1 MNEPMTMKDVIEQL
15 EGLRRHCQEFS
26 EKGDP
31 TKVWKDDVAAF
42 DATLPILRELFRQ
55 GIENAEALTDLFFD
69 YNAAATTNETLY
81 KKFLTGTPAI
91 RVREGLWLCPN
102 CKKRTGF
109 NHSHCHWCGK
119 KLAWKGESNGRG
131 KR

>member
-1 MNEPMTMKDVIEQL
+1 MNEPMAMKDVIEQL
-15 EGLRRHCQEFS
+15 EGLQEHCKSFTDKDDPTDIW
-26 EKGDP
+26 KGDLA
-31 TKVWKDDVAAF
+31 VFEVA
-42 DATLPILRELFRQ
+42 LPILREVRRQ

-91 RVREGLWLCPN
+91 RVREGLWVCPN

-119 KLAWKGESNGRG
+119 KLAWKGTR
-131 KR
+131 